1 VKKLLSLFAAVLL
14 ISCLE
19 RTAWCVPT
27 SYEVIDLSVLLGTG
41 SSSAVDVNNKGQV
54 IGQGPGGA
62 FIYSYSSGTA
72 TYLSDTS
79 AIAHG
84 INNSGQVVGEASG
97 TAFLYSGGTMSSL
110 GSDTRAAYGIN
121 DSGQIVGYGNFVVN
135 VQGRT
140 ADRGFVYNGG
150 DITVLGTLTPSSDT
164 NQLFTSYA
172 YSINNNGQVVGKASY
187 QNYSTYNAFLY
198 ANGIMTNLGTLGG
211 TTSTAN
217 AVNNNEQIV
226 GQAATS
232 TKPNHAFLYDNGMT
246 DLGNIIFNGCYA
258 TNACDINNYGQIVGN
273 AVGLSSGSTSFL
285 YDGSTM
291 MDLNSIISSTNY
303 YITSANAINDLGQI
317 VATGKSFSNTSYYR
331 ALLLTPATRTWDGG
345 GSDNYWNTPANW
357 NPDTVPVNGSALIF
371 SDVNR
376 QTNINNTSLTSV
388 GLVTFSNGGFNISG
402 SPLILNAGIVSTG
415 DNTWAIDST
424 LAFPQTFSSLS
435 GTLTISGNVNNN
447 GNLLT
452 VDGPGNQLISGA
464 ISGTGGLTKSGTGTL
479 TLSSTNNTYNGT
491 TTVTGGVLEIT
502 GGINLGT
509 TSLIDV
515 EGGEA
520 VLKTTNVNNSSLN
533 IQTGTDATFQI
544 ADGIHTLGNIQG
556 SGTTEVYGQLTA
568 NCICQDTLTI
578 GSGGT
583 IAPLPGG
590 PLSESTQLMA
600 VPEPAALILIITG
613 ILYLMYRRMGK

>member
-1 VKKLLSLFAAVLL
+1 MKKLLSLFAAVLL

-424 LAFPQTFSSLS
+424 LAFPQT
-435 GTLTISGNVNNN
+435 
-447 GNLLT
+447 
-452 VDGPGNQLISGA
+452 
-464 ISGTGGLTKSGTGTL
+464 
-479 TLSSTNNTYNGT
+479 
-491 TTVTGGVLEIT
+491 
-502 GGINLGT
+502 
-509 TSLIDV
+509 
-515 EGGEA
+515 
-520 VLKTTNVNNSSLN
+520 
-533 IQTGTDATFQI
+533 
-544 ADGIHTLGNIQG
+544 
-556 SGTTEVYGQLTA
+556 
-568 NCICQDTLTI
+568 
-578 GSGGT
+578 
-583 IAPLPGG
+583 
-590 PLSESTQLMA
+590 
-600 VPEPAALILIITG
+600 
-613 ILYLMYRRMGK
+613 